1 MAHKIPNQIA
11 WLTNFVRLNP
21 GDIVATGTF
30 HEGLEPVNSGD
41 TIEIEFANMGR
52 AKFDGQR
59 QQPAQRSRMASRQKP
74 TDPTSRRRHAHGLI
88 KERQKA

>member
-11 WLTNFVRLNP
+11 WLSRFVKLNA

-30 HEGLEPVNSGD
+30 HEGLKPVNSGD

-52 AKFDGQR
+52 AKFQVKGNSPRKDADWLPGR
-59 QQPAQRSRMASRQKP
+59 NQPQPPAGGGMHRV
-74 TDPTSRRRHAHGLI
+74 
-88 KERQKA
+88 